1 MNWSD
6 ASAIAVEE
14 CTDDELMVRLQE
26 GDATAFPL
34 LVERYHARLVG
45 FFCRNVRDRY
55 LADDLAQDTFLR
67 VYEEAWDYIPQGTFR
82 AWLFRIARNLMIDA
96 IRRQSRDALVGS
108 RRPTQGSE
116 DVVWQRIADDL
127 TTPLEH
133 IRTQELAA
141 ALTESLQQ
149 LPEEQRLTFT
159 LHHFADLKLQEIA
172 DVLEIPLNTCK
183 SRLRLAREKLSESL
197 SRFAVDAEIP
207 VNEGGNRA

>member
-6 ASAIAVEE
+6 ASAIEVDER
-14 CTDDELMVRLQE
+14 TDDELMVRIQE
-26 GDATAFPL
+26 GDASAFPL
-34 LVERYHARLVG
+34 LVDRYHARLVG

-67 VYEEAWDYIPQGTFR
+67 VYEEAWDYIPLGTFR

-96 IRRQSRDALVGS
+96 IRRQSRDALM
-108 RRPTQGSE
+108 RAQRPIQGSD
-116 DVVWQRIADDL
+116 DVIWQRIADDL
-127 TTPLEH
+127 TTPIEH
-133 IRTQELAA
+133 VRTQELAA

-172 DVLEIPLNTCK
+172 EVLEIPLNTCK
-183 SRLRLAREKLSESL
+183 SRLRLAREKLGESL
-197 SRFAVDAEIP
+197 SRFSADAEIP
-207 VNEGGNRA
+207 INDARSTA